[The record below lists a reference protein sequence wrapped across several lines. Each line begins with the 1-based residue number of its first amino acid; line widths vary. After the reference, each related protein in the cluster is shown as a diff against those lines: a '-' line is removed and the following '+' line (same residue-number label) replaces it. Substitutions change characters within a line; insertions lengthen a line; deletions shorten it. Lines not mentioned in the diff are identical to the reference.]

1 LFLLFREGDDFQQA
15 FFTIALSKTY
25 LYVIAMNWELAA
37 EKILITMMGHLGFEI
52 QVAGEKLVDGLCL
65 NISTEHS
72 KSVIGRNG
80 DRLEDIQYLVN
91 RILQKHYP
99 DAPRV
104 KVDCDQY
111 RQEQENTLV
120 EKAKEL
126 AVKVAETG
134 KSVRTRPL
142 NAYYRR
148 IVHNALTDAPVET
161 HSPRSAARFKRVE
174 ISPK

>member
-1 LFLLFREGDDFQQA
+1 M
-15 FFTIALSKTY
+15 K
-25 LYVIAMNWELAA
+25 WELAA

-52 QVAGEKLVDGLCL
+52 EVAGEELDDGLCL
-65 NISTEHS
+65 QITTEHS

-104 KVDCDQY
+104 KVDCDGY
-111 RQEQENTLV
+111 RLEQEGSLV
-120 EKAKEL
+120 EKAREL
-126 AVKVAETG
+126 AVKVRETG
-134 KSVRTRPL
+134 KSIRTRPL

-148 IVHNALTDAPVET
+148 LVHNALEGERVET
-161 HSPRSAARFKRVE
+161 HSPKSPARYKRVE
-174 ISPK
+174 ITPKLDA

>member
-1 LFLLFREGDDFQQA
+1 M
-15 FFTIALSKTY
+15 KTS
-25 LYVIAMNWELAA
+25 LYVIVMDWELAA
-37 EKILITMMGHLGFEI
+37 EKILITMMGHLGFEV
-52 QVAGEKLVDGLCL
+52 QVAQESNDGSVCL

-104 KVDCDQY
+104 KVDCDKY
-111 RQEQENTLV
+111 RQEQEAKLV
-120 EKAKEL
+120 EKAKDL
-126 AVKVAETG
+126 AIKAVATG
-134 KSVRTRPL
+134 KSIRTRPL

-148 IVHNALTDAPVET
+148 IVHNALADTGVKT
-161 HSPRSAARFKRVE
+161 HSPKSPARFKRVE
-174 ISPK
+174 ISPNK

>member
-1 LFLLFREGDDFQQA
+1 
-15 FFTIALSKTY
+15 
-25 LYVIAMNWELAA
+25 MAA
-37 EKILITMMGHLGFEI
+37 EKILITMLGHLGFEI
-52 QVAGEKLVDGLCL
+52 EVTAETLDDGLCL
-65 NISTEHS
+65 HISTEYS

-91 RILQKHYP
+91 RTLQKHYP

-111 RQEQENTLV
+111 RQELENTLV

-126 AVKVAETG
+126 AVKVGETG

-148 IVHNALTDAPVET
+148 IVHNALTDAPVRT
-161 HSPRSAARFKRVE
+161 HSPKSPARYKRVE

>member
-1 LFLLFREGDDFQQA
+1 MTLFRGGEVEQQA
-15 FFTIALSKTY
+15 FFDIALSKTY
-25 LYVIAMNWELAA
+25 LYAIVMNWELAA
-37 EKILITMMGHLGFEI
+37 EKILTTMMGHLGFQI
-52 QVAGEKLVDGLCL
+52 QVAAEQLDDGLCL

-72 KSVIGRNG
+72 KSMIGRNG

-111 RQEQENTLV
+111 RQEQENDLV
-120 EKAKEL
+120 EKSKEL

-148 IVHNALTDAPVET
+148 IVHNALTDSPVET
-161 HSPRSAARFKRVE
+161 HSPKSPARYKRIE

>member
-1 LFLLFREGDDFQQA
+1 VLILFREDEVDQQA
-15 FFTIALSKTY
+15 LFDIALSKTY
-25 LYVIAMNWELAA
+25 LYAVVMNWKLAA
-37 EKILITMMGHLGFEI
+37 EKILTTMMGHLGFQIEVTVE
-52 QVAGEKLVDGLCL
+52 QLDDGLCL

-72 KSVIGRNG
+72 KSIIGRNG

-99 DAPRV
+99 DSPRV

-111 RQEQENTLV
+111 RQQQEDDLV
-120 EKAKEL
+120 KKTKEL
-126 AVKVAETG
+126 AVQVAETG

-148 IVHNALTDAPVET
+148 LVHNALADAPVET
-161 HSPRSAARFKRVE
+161 HSSKSPARYKRIE